1 MTSVEATLTI
11 ETEKWKV
18 RGTATI
24 GQQHIMQLTE
34 VTILKEQV
42 TLEGNFITLEY
53 TPAPTNADGK
63 HIGHM
68 RIETNGNV

>member
-11 ETEKWKV
+11 ETEKWKSV
-18 RGTATI
+18 GATVI
-24 GQQHIMQLTE
+24 SQQHIMQLTE

-53 TPAPTNADGK
+53 TPAPVTADGK

-68 RIETNGNV
+68 EFETNGNV